1 MDVQALREQFPTL
14 RADEPL
20 TYLDNACVTLR
31 PDSVINAIL
40 DYYTK
45 QPACAGRSP
54 HRWGTAVTQ
63 MVSRTRR
70 KVGRFIGAQPSGVV
84 FMRNT
89 TEAINQVASGI
100 DWRDGDIVLTSDREH
115 NSNLVP
121 WLQLE
126 RRGVI
131 EHRPVP
137 SLPDN
142 SFDIEA
148 FTDACAD
155 AGERLRLVSLPQVG
169 NLDGVEIPIEEVAAI
184 THDHGARLLVDAA
197 QSVPHM
203 PVDVK
208 KLGCDWLAFS
218 MHKMLGPSGMGILWG
233 SDDALDELEPRTAGG
248 DTVVDASF
256 SEFEFRAG
264 PERFEGGIGNY
275 AGIAGTEAAIDLLSG
290 LDMGEVQLH
299 EQRLNRIIG
308 DGIGGIEGIEVIG
321 PQDAAARG
329 GVTDVLVDGCDVHD
343 LAILLDEAGG
353 ILVRSGFHCVNSWFN
368 ARGLDTG
375 SLRSSLYLYNT
386 EAECRHFVDTFTE
399 IVNAIR

>member
-1 MDVQALREQFPTL
+1 MNVQALREQFPTL
-14 RADEPL
+14 RAEEPL
-20 TYLDNACVTLR
+20 TYLDSACVTLR
-31 PDSVINAIL
+31 PDSVIQAIHE
-40 DYYTK
+40 YYTK

-70 KVGRFIGAQPSGVV
+70 KVGRFIGADASGVV

-100 DWRDGDIVLTSDREH
+100 EWSDGDIVLTSDREH

-126 RRGVI
+126 RRGVV
-131 EHRPVP
+131 EHRSVA

-142 SFDIEA
+142 SFDIEVFA
-148 FTDACAD
+148 DACAD
-155 AGERLRLVSLPQVG
+155 AGDRLRLVSLPQVG
-169 NLDGVEIPIEEVAAI
+169 NLDGVEIPIREVAAI
-184 THDHGARLLVDAA
+184 THDYGARLLVDGA

-208 KLGCDWLAFS
+208 NLECDWLAFS
-218 MHKMLGPSGMGILWG
+218 MHKMLGPSGMGVLWG
-233 SDDALDELEPRTAGG
+233 SEEALGELEPRTGG
-248 DTVVDASF
+248 GEAVIDASL
-256 SEFEFRAG
+256 SGFEFRAG

-275 AGIAGTEAAIDLLSG
+275 AGIAGTEAAIDLLSE
-290 LDMGEVQLH
+290 LDMHEIQGH
-299 EQRLNRIIG
+299 EQALNRIIS
-308 DGIGGIEGIEVIG
+308 DGVSAIDGIEVIG
-321 PQDAAARG
+321 PEDATARG

-368 ARGLDTG
+368 ERGHDSG

-386 EAECRHFVDTFTE
+386 EAECRHFVDTFADV
-399 IVNAIR
+399 VNAMR